1 MSRGIRAFAAA
12 GCGLSAVR
20 FPAVSFAC
28 CAAMTAMA
36 AVLGFGAGLATAM
49 PGPLVPPRPAP
60 TTAAPGLLPET
71 GSAAVHNDLMCRLR
85 TVWAA
90 APCRYT

>member
-1 MSRGIRAFAAA
+1 
-12 GCGLSAVR
+12 
-20 FPAVSFAC
+20 
-28 CAAMTAMA
+28 MTAMA
-36 AVLGFGAGLATAM
+36 AVLGCGAGFATAA
-49 PGPLVPPRPAP
+49 PGPLAVPCPEP

>member
-1 MSRGIRAFAAA
+1 MPRSVRTFVAARR
-12 GCGLSAVR
+12 GLSTVR
-20 FPAVSFAC
+20 YSAVSFGC
-28 CAAMTAMA
+28 CAAMTAMVA
-36 AVLGFGAGLATAM
+36 GFGAGIATAI
-49 PGPLVPPRPAP
+49 PGSLAGPGPAP